1 MRIVQPESIGLS
13 SKRLTRVTSWLDQQ
27 MDEDRLAGGSVLIGR
42 RGQVGYFE
50 TAGVADL
57 DTGEAFSRE
66 AIVRAYSMTKPIV
79 TAAAMMLYEEG
90 CYQLDHPI
98 SAYLSEFT
106 SPEVWMGGE
115 LSNTVPAQSPIAV
128 WHIMSHTSGLTYGFM
143 QSNVVDAEYRARG
156 IEQSSPNINLEEWV
170 KALSE
175 IPLICHPGSEWNYS
189 VSTDVLGRLV
199 EVWSGMSLDVFLEE
213 RLFKPLGMV
222 DTGFFVRAENKERLS
237 AMYGPKVG
245 AGLGGVGQV
254 PLSERG
260 GLKLL
265 DKAEGSRYLAPATFL
280 SGGGGLV
287 STMEDYSR
295 FCQMMMNG
303 GELDGERLLAP
314 STIRHMRS
322 NHLPEGKDMS
332 QMGQPVWSETNY
344 EGIGF
349 GLGFAVVIDS
359 VKASIVASSGEHHWG
374 GAAST
379 FFWLDPVEELWAIFL
394 TQLMPS
400 STYPFRRELRTLVYQ
415 AVVD

>member
-1 MRIVQPESIGLS
+1 MNIVQPESIGLS
-13 SKRLTRVTSWLDQQ
+13 SKRLTRVSGWLDRQ
-27 MDEDRLAGGSVLIGR
+27 MEEGRLAGGSVLIGR

-90 CYQLDHPI
+90 CFQLDHPI
-98 SAYLSEFT
+98 SAYLPEFT
-106 SPEVWMGGE
+106 SSEVWTGGE
-115 LSNTVPAQSPIAV
+115 LSNTVPAESPIAV

-156 IEQSSPNINLEEWV
+156 IEQPSPNINLEEWV

-265 DKAEGSRYLAPATFL
+265 DKAEGSRYLAPATLL

-303 GELDGERLLAP
+303 GELGGKRLLAP

-322 NHLPEGKDMS
+322 NHLPDGKDMS
-332 QMGQPVWSETNY
+332 QMGQPVWSETSY

-349 GLGFAVVIDS
+349 GLGFAVVIDPI
-359 VKASIVASSGEHHWG
+359 KAAIVASPGEHHWG

-379 FFWLDPVEELWAIFL
+379 FFWLDPVEDLWAIFL